1 MVEAAE
7 SLELEPVA
15 ITIVDGGYARA
26 TTIGEEVAVKSNEK
40 EGSMQ
45 WRR

>member
-7 SLELEPVA
+7 ALELEPVA
-15 ITIVDGGYARA
+15 ITIVDGGYTRT